1 MSYEPLHHKYRP
13 QTFADLVGQEAI
25 ATTLTHAIERQKI
38 APAYLF
44 TGPRGTG
51 KTSSAR
57 ILAKSLNCLNSN
69 KPTAQPCGV
78 CVVCQG
84 VAKGATLDVIE
95 IDAASNTGVDN
106 VRELIERAQFA
117 PVQCRYKVYAID
129 ECHMLSTA
137 AFNALLKTLE
147 EPPAHVV
154 FVLATTDPQR
164 VLPTIISRCQRF
176 DFRRIPLDAM
186 IGHLSAIA
194 AKESIDITPEA
205 IHLVAS
211 FAQGGLR
218 DAESLLDQLSLFA
231 GVITVERIW
240 DLVGSVAEPDL
251 LEILQAIAQNQ
262 PEALLDAVR
271 RIMDR
276 GREPLTLLQNLAGF
290 YRDLLV
296 AKTAPNRN
304 DLIAVTPGTWD
315 ALCTQAK
322 AWDISNILVGQ
333 QHLAKSEAQIKN
345 TTQPRLWLE
354 VSLLGL
360 LPSASLREQRAGK
373 RAEGEVSSP
382 SEPRSREQLIRS
394 SLSPTPSGVGSR
406 RGGFSES
413 LTDEATNLG
422 SKPARTEVGSEQ
434 AEAQRCRVAE
444 GEKRAGGVGEAG
456 EAGGE
461 KTTVNCQPSTNN
473 QQPTTNNQESSIPT
487 SEFQTPNSS
496 NEEVWL
502 QVLACLQPHST
513 QALLKQMGRL
523 IQFEAGIARIGMKSP
538 AWRDRAKA
546 YVPNIKAAF
555 LSAFGQEVQVQL
567 ELATMSKEVRETTL
581 TVAKIVPANSIAL
594 ETKNNHTN
602 GTAPAIEK
610 PIGIGVTQPDAPV
623 SSTQPA
629 TSFQDGTAKTP
640 LSAAATGDPVAPMTS
655 TPVGQLEISEFDI
668 VVQRFAKSFNGE
680 AIGDSTEFTSS
691 TDISSISSATV
702 PEWEDSDTAEDSD
715 LDF

>member
-25 ATTLTHAIERQKI
+25 ATTLTHAIEREKI

-251 LEILQAIAQNQ
+251 LEILQAIAQSQ

-304 DLIAVTPGTWD
+304 DLIAVTPATWD

-322 AWDISNILVGQ
+322 AWDISSILVGQ

-360 LPSASLREQRAGK
+360 LPSAVASRSEQGAGK
-373 RAEGEVSSP
+373 RAEGEVSKWAEAPSHGALEPRSP
-382 SEPRSREQLIRS
+382 SEPRSREQLVRS
-394 SLSPTPSGVGSR
+394 SLVSSTPSGVGSR

-422 SKPARTEVGSEQ
+422 SKPARTEVGSGQ
-434 AEAQRCRVAE
+434 AEAQRSRGAE
-444 GEKRAGGVGEAG
+444 GEKRAGGVEEAG

-461 KTTVNCQPSTNN
+461 KTTVNCQPSTVNH
-473 QQPTTNNQESSIPT
+473 QPTTDSKESSIPT

-555 LSAFGQEVQVQL
+555 LSAFGQEV
-567 ELATMSKEVRETTL
+567 
-581 TVAKIVPANSIAL
+581 
-594 ETKNNHTN
+594 
-602 GTAPAIEK
+602 
-610 PIGIGVTQPDAPV
+610 
-623 SSTQPA
+623 
-629 TSFQDGTAKTP
+629 
-640 LSAAATGDPVAPMTS
+640 
-655 TPVGQLEISEFDI
+655 
-668 VVQRFAKSFNGE
+668 
-680 AIGDSTEFTSS
+680 
-691 TDISSISSATV
+691 
-702 PEWEDSDTAEDSD
+702 
-715 LDF
+715 

>member
-1 MSYEPLHHKYRP
+1 MPYEPLHHKYRP

-25 ATTLTHAIERQKI
+25 ATTLTHAIEREKI

-57 ILAKSLNCLNSN
+57 ILAKSLNCLNSS
-69 KPTAQPCGV
+69 KPTPQPCGV
-78 CVVCQG
+78 CIVCQG

-176 DFRRIPLDAM
+176 DFRRIPLEAM
-186 IGHLSAIA
+186 VKHLSAIA
-194 AKESIDITPEA
+194 TKESIEITPEA

-218 DAESLLDQLSLFA
+218 DAESLLDQLSLLA
-231 GVITVERIW
+231 GVVTVERIW

-251 LEILQAIAQNQ
+251 VEILQAIADNQ

-296 AKTAPNRN
+296 AKTAPNRS
-304 DLIAVTPGTWD
+304 DLVAVTPATWD
-315 ALCTQAK
+315 ALCQQAQ
-322 AWDISNILVGQ
+322 AWDISTILTGQ
-333 QHLAKSEAQIKN
+333 QHLAKSEVQIKN

-360 LPSASLREQRAGK
+360 LPSARINRESGVGK
-373 RAEGEVSSP
+373 QVEGEVSKRA
-382 SEPRSREQLIRS
+382 EPRSRESQFNVSKAASPPFAPPSPVHSRVTGADFSSVPLPEHKIRQN
-394 SLSPTPSGVGSR
+394 PPVQESGVGEKR
-406 RGGFSES
+406 
-413 LTDEATNLG
+413 
-422 SKPARTEVGSEQ
+422 
-434 AEAQRCRVAE
+434 AEANEGAE
-444 GEKRAGGVGEAG
+444 GEKKAERTTGTEGVEEA
-456 EAGGE
+456 
-461 KTTVNCQPSTNN
+461 
-473 QQPTTNNQESSIPT
+473 TTNYPLPITNPPLIPT
-487 SEFQTPNSS
+487 SEVQNPNS

-523 IQFEAGIARIGMKSP
+523 IQFEAGVARIGMKSP

-555 LSAFGQEVQVQL
+555 LTAFGQEVQVQL
-567 ELATMSKEVRETTL
+567 ELAAMPKAE
-581 TVAKIVPANSIAL
+581 
-594 ETKNNHTN
+594 
-602 GTAPAIEK
+602 GAPAKVTPAKTTSAKSVPEAKNSLNGAAAIE
-610 PIGIGVTQPDAPV
+610 PV
-623 SSTQPA
+623 VSANSTQPA
-629 TSFQDGTAKTP
+629 TPVSIPHSATSIEAIAAKTP
-640 LSAAATGDPVAPMTS
+640 LPPPADTATSIAP
-655 TPVGQLEISEFDI
+655 TPAGQLEISEFDI

-680 AIGDSTEFTSS
+680 AIGDSTDFTST
-691 TDISSISSATV
+691 TDIGSISSTTV
-702 PEWEDSDTAEDSD
+702 PEWEDTDPAEDSD